1 MYVLVY
7 HFRMYCIGVW
17 YMSDFEL
24 GISRSLKVKVIS
36 EPGSLTY
43 IEYLLSVSN
52 INICSSV

>member
-1 MYVLVY
+1 
-7 HFRMYCIGVW
+7 
-17 YMSDFEL
+17 MSDFEL